1 MFSSMSMPEFYQ
13 KTKRESLNIIDVRE
27 KEEYDYGHV
36 PTAVNLPLSELAESY
51 PILEKDQEYFLIC
64 QTGSRSATACQFLGN
79 KGYKVINVMGG
90 TSAWMGQLEG

>member
-36 PTAVNLPLSELAESY
+36 PTAVNLPLSELAASY
-51 PILEKDQEYFLIC
+51 QTLEKGQEYFIIC
-64 QTGSRSATACQFLGN
+64 QTGGRSATACQFLGN
-79 KGYKVINVMGG
+79 QGYQVVNVMGG
-90 TSAWMGQLEG
+90 TSAWMGKLEA

>member
-13 KTKRESLNIIDVRE
+13 KTKREPLKIIDVRE

-79 KGYKVINVMGG
+79 KGYKAINVMGG

>member
-13 KTKRESLNIIDVRE
+13 KTKRESVKIIDVRE

-51 PILEKDQEYFLIC
+51 PTLEKDQEYFLIC
-64 QTGSRSATACQFLGN
+64 QTGGRSATACQFLGN
-79 KGYKVINVMGG
+79 QGYKVVNVMGG

>member
-13 KTKRESLNIIDVRE
+13 KTKRESLKIIDVRE

-51 PILEKDQEYFLIC
+51 PTLEKDQEYFLIC
-64 QTGSRSATACQFLGN
+64 QTGGRSATACQFLGN
-79 KGYKVINVMGG
+79 KGYKVTNVMGG